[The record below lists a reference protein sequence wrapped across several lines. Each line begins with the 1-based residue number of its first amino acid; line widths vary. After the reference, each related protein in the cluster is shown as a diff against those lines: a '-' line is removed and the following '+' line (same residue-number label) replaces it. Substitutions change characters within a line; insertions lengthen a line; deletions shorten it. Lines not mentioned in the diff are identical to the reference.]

1 LLWEKINQSMKSI
14 NYLKEIINFEDNP
27 VISSRSNEKLKYLRK
42 LGNKPFRDN
51 EKAFSIEGT
60 KLFLEAFQSQLIFRQ
75 IFMTEQWFD
84 SQNECI
90 QDSIALLN
98 ANGVSIVV
106 VINEIFN
113 SISTMNQSE
122 GVISIVNKIEFEPS
136 DFMKYV
142 LLDDVQDPFNVGTI
156 IRTADAAG
164 IDCVIT
170 SRKTADIYNEKVLRG
185 SMGSVFHIPVIQV
198 DSLSEYAQLLKNR
211 KITII
216 GTSLEGDSLWQR
228 QPIKTPYAI
237 VLGNESQGISY
248 EMSQLCD
255 ILLKIPILGNAES
268 LNVSTAAGII
278 LYDILRENVSN

>member
-1 LLWEKINQSMKSI
+1 MKSI
-14 NYLKEIINFEDNP
+14 NYLKKIINFEDNP
-27 VISSRSNEKLKYLRK
+27 VILSRSNEKLKYLRK
-42 LGNKPFRDN
+42 LGKKSFRDN

-60 KLFLEAFQSQLIFRQ
+60 KLFLEACQSQLIFRQ
-75 IFMTEQWFD
+75 IFMTEQWFY
-84 SQNECI
+84 SQNEGI
-90 QDSIALLN
+90 QDSIASLN
-98 ANGVSIVV
+98 ANGISIVV
-106 VINEIFN
+106 VANEIFN

-122 GVISIVNKIEFEPS
+122 GIISIVNKIEFEPS

-170 SRKTADIYNEKVLRG
+170 SGKTADIYNEKVLRG

-216 GTSLEGDSLWQR
+216 GTSLEGDFLWQR
-228 QPIKTPYAI
+228 QSIKPPYAI
-237 VLGNESQGISY
+237 VMGNESKGISY

-278 LYDILRENVSN
+278 LYDILRENASN

>member
-1 LLWEKINQSMKSI
+1 MLWEKINQSMKSI
-14 NYLKEIINFEDNP
+14 NYLKKIINFEDNP
-27 VISSRSNEKLKYLRK
+27 VILSRSNEKLKYLRK
-42 LGNKPFRDN
+42 LGKKSFRDN

-60 KLFLEAFQSQLIFRQ
+60 KLFLEACQSQLIFRQ
-75 IFMTEQWFD
+75 IFMTEQWFY
-84 SQNECI
+84 SQNEGI
-90 QDSIALLN
+90 QDSIASLN
-98 ANGVSIVV
+98 ANGISIVV
-106 VINEIFN
+106 VANEIFN

-122 GVISIVNKIEFEPS
+122 GIISIVNKIEFEPS

-170 SRKTADIYNEKVLRG
+170 SGKTADIYNEKVLRG

-216 GTSLEGDSLWQR
+216 GTSLEGDFLWQR
-228 QPIKTPYAI
+228 QSIKPPYAI
-237 VLGNESQGISY
+237 VMGNESKGISY

-278 LYDILRENVSN
+278 LYDILRENASN